1 MAERFFVESAATSR
15 EEIGNPIYPPVRK
28 VLTDM
33 GIPFD
38 SGKRARQVTLTDY
51 DNFDYIVCMDGYN
64 IRNIGRIIPH
74 DPAKK
79 ISKLLDFTDR
89 PRDVAD
95 PWYTGDFLTTK
106 QDVTEGCE
114 ALLKHILK
122 K

>member
-1 MAERFFVESAATSR
+1 MIKVLFVCHGNICRSPMAEFVFKDIIRKRNMADCFFVESAATSR

-79 ISKLLDFTDR
+79 ISKLIKL
-89 PRDVAD
+89 
-95 PWYTGDFLTTK
+95 YICG
-106 QDVTEGCE
+106 Q
-114 ALLKHILK
+114 I
-122 K
+122 